1 MLVNITPPLSRS
13 TIMKTR
19 TAFAAVTLSALA
31 LPLAGIAP
39 ATASHGV
46 ASPAVRSHGG
56 CGGPAVWKMKAKPD
70 NSKIELEAE
79 VDSNRS
85 GQVWD
90 WTIKHNGSRA
100 AKGSSTTHGVSG
112 SFTVARRMANKAG
125 TDTFVFRAVRRA
137 TGDVCR
143 GTVSL

>member
-1 MLVNITPPLSRS
+1 
-13 TIMKTR
+13 MKTR
-19 TAFAAVTLSALA
+19 TAFAALTLSALA
-31 LPLAGIAP
+31 LPLAGMAP

-46 ASPAVRSHGG
+46 ANAVRSHGG

-70 NSKIELEAE
+70 NGKIQLEAE

-90 WTIKHNGSRA
+90 WKIKHNGNRVA
-100 AKGSSTTHGVSG
+100 NGSSTTHGASG